1 MTAFIAAAS
10 RQEAGLYNLLVRYG
24 GWSGR
29 RDVVSLGRVYID
41 QDDHALR
48 LADGS
53 INFDALTRIPALFV
67 EETARGETQ
76 FARAGTITAITRSGQ
91 DVSIQYNYEQN
102 VAPIPHEEVVRLAAE
117 LGIPMPTRGFT
128 AFEHSHWRVPKADLY
143 KVIATEVSR
152 PDRTPRV
159 FQLREPQIVE
169 EDLLSAMMPFA
180 GFGAV
185 YHAIQAA
192 AANNQMRCHRADDIW
207 EHHAIIQDVVDLID
221 KSSIVICDCTN
232 RNPNVFYEIGVAH
245 ALGKEVILITQ
256 SRDDVPFDLAHI
268 RHIRYFAND
277 LHQLTVDLTA
287 RIQAIR
293 TRR

>member
-1 MTAFIAAAS
+1 M
-10 RQEAGLYNLLVRYG
+10 YNLLVRYG

-29 RDVVSLGRVYID
+29 RDEISLSRIYIP
-41 QDDHALR
+41 QDDPVLR
-48 LADGS
+48 LPNGS
-53 INFDALTRIPALFV
+53 VNFAALTQIPALFV

-76 FARAGTITAITRSGQ
+76 FARVGSITSITAAGAS
-91 DVSIQYNYEQN
+91 VSVQYSYEPN
-102 VAPIPHEEVVRLAAE
+102 VPPIPHEEVMRLAAA
-117 LGIPMPTRGFT
+117 LDIPMPTRGFT
-128 AFEHSHWRVPKADLY
+128 AFEHSHWRVPGADLY

-159 FQLREPQIVE
+159 FQLREPQLVE
-169 EDLLSAMMPFA
+169 EDLLSTMMPFA
-180 GFGAV
+180 GFGGI
-185 YHAIQAA
+185 YHAIQGA
-192 AANNQMRCHRADDIW
+192 AANNLMRCHRADDIW
-207 EHHAIIQDVVDLID
+207 ENHAIIQDVVDLID
-221 KSSIVICDCTN
+221 RSSIVVCDCTN

-256 SRDDVPFDLAHI
+256 SGGDVPFDLAHI

-293 TRR
+293 ARR